1 MHENKPIVS
10 PDHIAAGHGGN
21 GAWYHDGHGGVQR
34 ERIIRSAIVKVLN
47 TLLDTEAHRLSMDHK
62 ADQGVVRSE
71 FRSAPHERKL
81 LAVVGNTAGTVSI
94 GGSGSFGMAV
104 VERFWDREI
113 SVEEALIEMGIADRL
128 GQSIEEITGA
138 AWGAR
143 ISRARVSSFIEK
155 VEANIGAW
163 CHRSIK
169 GEYPYV
175 YLDSVALGGIAAEGE
190 QDAALLAAIGV
201 NREGHREIL
210 GVHVDNQSDAKS
222 WISFLDH
229 MQRCGLKGVRL
240 FVCGVSVDLANS
252 MRKRYPQARWQTC
265 TTAFCRQ
272 VAAHISGTRARELSG
287 LVRAIYNA
295 ASLEDAQGRAR
306 HVSSQLRGEEL
317 DAAASLLEDG
327 VFDTLSYYTFPK
339 SHWRQIRSASPI
351 ERMLEEIDR
360 RYKAVGMLPDANA
373 AFLLAAARMRRV
385 SGTQWSSKRYL
396 DMQRF
401 DETEVEL
408 A

>member
-1 MHENKPIVS
+1 MHENKPIVI
-10 PDHIAAGHGGN
+10 PVQGAAGHGGN

-34 ERIIRSAIVKVLN
+34 ERVIRSAIVKVLN
-47 TLLDTEAHRLSMDHK
+47 TLLDTEAHRLSIDHK
-62 ADQGVVRSE
+62 SDQGAVHSE

-81 LAVVGNTAGTVSI
+81 FAVVGNNTGTVSI

-113 SVEEALIEMGIADRL
+113 SVEEALIEMGIADGL

-143 ISRARVSSFIEK
+143 ISRAQVSSFVEK
-155 VEANIGAW
+155 AEANIDAW

-175 YLDSVALGGIAAEGE
+175 YLDSVALSSVAAKGE
-190 QDAALLAAIGV
+190 QDASLLAAIGV
-201 NREGHREIL
+201 NREGHRDIL
-210 GVHVDNQSDAKS
+210 GVQVHNHADETS
-222 WISFLDH
+222 WTRFLKH
-229 MQRCGLKGVRL
+229 MRRCGLKGVRL
-240 FVCGVSVDLANS
+240 VVCGATVGLANGL
-252 MRKRYPQARWQTC
+252 RECFPQARWQVC

-272 VAAHISGTRARELSG
+272 VAGHVSGTRARELSG

-295 ASLEDAQGRAR
+295 PSLEDAQGRAR
-306 HVSSQLRGEEL
+306 NVSSQLRGEEF
-317 DAAASLLEDG
+317 DAAANLVEDG
-327 VFDTLSYYTFPK
+327 VFDTLSYYAFPK

-351 ERMLEEIDR
+351 ERMLDEIDR
-360 RYKAVGMLPDANA
+360 RYKAVGMLPDVNA

-401 DETEVEL
+401 EETEIAPV
-408 A
+408 